1 MTDTMLAANAKL
13 YAKMEESFQDF
24 SNWLLKQPPEEILNH
39 AYEYATKA
47 DILAIMETTDLS
59 EAQANALLA
68 LDDPLDTICKE
79 FGDSTS
85 NSMDVLVSFIEDK
98 ADELASENKSLA
110 DVKIY
115 PYSGERAERDG
126 DLEWYRQ
133 SNKLNIACKEAIENA
148 ISRHY
153 RNNTL
158 DAKAVQNV
166 VAQFGWPRT
175 CFVLANT
182 VREKSWDGR
191 ISADNK
197 EWAHRTPIYPDVNAQ
212 GKNKRLRYVVDS
224 HAGLTDLFISA
235 LRREYQQEKVQPEKP
250 SVRDKLQATTKRNS
264 PKVSAHFKEQ
274 ER

>member
-1 MTDTMLAANAKL
+1 
-13 YAKMEESFQDF
+13 
-24 SNWLLKQPPEEILNH
+24 
-39 AYEYATKA
+39 
-47 DILAIMETTDLS
+47 
-59 EAQANALLA
+59 
-68 LDDPLDTICKE
+68 
-79 FGDSTS
+79 
-85 NSMDVLVSFIEDK
+85 MDVLVSFIEDK
-98 ADELASENKSLA
+98 ADELASKSKSFA
-110 DVKIY
+110 DMKIY

-133 SNKLNIACKEAIENA
+133 SHKLNIACKEAIENA

-197 EWAHRTPIYPDVNAQ
+197 EWAHRTPIFMDMDTQ

-224 HAGLTDLFISA
+224 HTGLTDLFITA
-235 LRREYQQEKVQPEKP
+235 LRRDYRHQKEQPEKS
-250 SVRDKLQATTKRNS
+250 SVREKLQTKQPLKNA
-264 PKVSAHFKEQ
+264 PKNSAHFKGK

>member
-1 MTDTMLAANAKL
+1 
-13 YAKMEESFQDF
+13 
-24 SNWLLKQPPEEILNH
+24 
-39 AYEYATKA
+39 
-47 DILAIMETTDLS
+47 
-59 EAQANALLA
+59 
-68 LDDPLDTICKE
+68 
-79 FGDSTS
+79 
-85 NSMDVLVSFIEDK
+85 MDVLVSFIEDK
-98 ADELASENKSLA
+98 ADELASKSKSFA
-110 DVKIY
+110 DMKIY

-158 DAKAVQNV
+158 DAKAVQSV

-197 EWAHRTPIYPDVNAQ
+197 EWAHRTPIFPDVDTL

-224 HAGLTDLFISA
+224 HTGLTDLFISA